1 MLKCFCQMDA
11 VHIAGSFFT
20 TNLFLSSLGPRGL
33 GGHSLIFKCVVMDVD
48 RQKQIIG
55 KMSEAF
61 Y

>member
-1 MLKCFCQMDA
+1 MDA

-48 RQKQIIG
+48 RQKQITG